1 MKIYLDCYPCFIKQA
16 IQAGKFVTDDEQ
28 IIKEIVDGVAE
39 MLPDLPPGISPPEIG
54 DDIHRHVREVTGI
67 RDPYRKAKD
76 TNIEEAKQL
85 SPELRQI
92 VESSDNRLLTA
103 AKIAIAGN
111 IIDYGT
117 LRKFNIAQEIHSL
130 IEQDLGINHFEEFR
144 KAISEA
150 DSVLYLGDNAG
161 ESVLDRILIEEIKA
175 PVTYVV
181 RDIPVLNDV
190 THDDAI
196 ASGIRDVA
204 EIVSSGTSAPGTVLK
219 TCNDD
224 FLEMFRNADVV
235 ISKGQGNYEAL
246 SGVDRPIFFLLRAK
260 CPVVAEDLG
269 VKDGDL
275 ILKGINMGKA
285 AEEKNTK

>member
-16 IQAGKFVTDDEQ
+16 IQAGKFVTDDKTV
-28 IIKEIVDGVAE
+28 IKEIVDGVAK

-85 SPELRQI
+85 FPEMKGI
-92 VESSDNRLLTA
+92 VEASENRLLTA

-117 LRKFNIAQEIHSL
+117 NRDFNISTEIHSL
-130 IEQDLGINHFEEFR
+130 IDQELGIDNFEEF
-144 KAISEA
+144 KQALSTA
-150 DSVLYLGDNAG
+150 GSVLYLADNAG
-161 ESVLDRILIEEIKA
+161 ESVLDRILIEEINA
-175 PVTYVV
+175 PVTYAV
-181 RDIPVLNDV
+181 RGIPVLNDV
-190 THDDAI
+190 THEDAV
-196 ASGIRDVA
+196 ASGIAEVA
-204 EIVSSGTSAPGTVLK
+204 EIISSGTTAPGTILSS
-219 TCNDD
+219 CNDN
-224 FLEMFRNADVV
+224 FLELFNKADVV

-246 SGVDRPIFFLLRAK
+246 SDIDRSIFFLLRAK

-269 VKDGDL
+269 VEDGDT
-275 ILKGINMGKA
+275 ILKGL
-285 AEEKNTK
+285 NTAD